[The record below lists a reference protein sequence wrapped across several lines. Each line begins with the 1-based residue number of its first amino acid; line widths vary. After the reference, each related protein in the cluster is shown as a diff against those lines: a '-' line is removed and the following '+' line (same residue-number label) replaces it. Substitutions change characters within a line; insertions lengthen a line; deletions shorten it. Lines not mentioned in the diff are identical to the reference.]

1 LAKVQKDLDAKC
13 EEFHVPG
20 AALVIVKDDKIVA
33 IQGMG
38 MRDVERKLPI
48 TPQTLF
54 PIGSCTTSF
63 VANLQ
68 VNNYDGLYNFAYGR
82 FACTLDQSNGGAY
95 YRMCTGVAGDTEGIH
110 YLRQDP
116 TRLMWIPVCDSSVQ
130 LQRALG
136 QEVDFDGWPW
146 PAVIRF
152 LANAGG
158 IIGFWDGQPLK
169 RPCIVRSRLRCRS
182 GDA

>member
-54 PIGSCTTSF
+54 PIGSSTKAFTFMTALPTANGLPTSTR
-63 VANLQ
+63 
-68 VNNYDGLYNFAYGR
+68 GSR
-82 FACTLDQSNGGAY
+82 
-95 YRMCTGVAGDTEGIH
+95 RAG
-110 YLRQDP
+110 
-116 TRLMWIPVCDSSVQ
+116 
-130 LQRALG
+130 
-136 QEVDFDGWPW
+136 
-146 PAVIRF
+146 
-152 LANAGG
+152 
-158 IIGFWDGQPLK
+158 
-169 RPCIVRSRLRCRS
+169 RSRAIRR
-182 GDA
+182 A